1 MSYKVLYFDLGGVVF
16 RDFFSGGE
24 VGLSNAL
31 RLKPQVILDAY
42 KKTDLPEYCK
52 DELSDETRW
61 KLFIDELGLSDGYLQ
76 TCIDEYYRSYQII
89 AESVAFLQE
98 LSNDSAYKLGI
109 LSDQP
114 IGIAKYLRKTYP
126 NIFRLFNAELALIS
140 ADIHLSKN
148 DTNQVIYKYAIDRA
162 GVTAPEILFVDNSSS
177 NIDNAKSLGISTYF
191 FDIKKVEIARLVE
204 GLRAQL

>member
-89 AESVAFLQE
+89 AEPRRSGGNQAFTKGTPTAKTVPPTPRKNPPI
-98 LSNDSAYKLGI
+98 SSA
-109 LSDQP
+109 
-114 IGIAKYLRKTYP
+114 T
-126 NIFRLFNAELALIS
+126 
-140 ADIHLSKN
+140 
-148 DTNQVIYKYAIDRA
+148 
-162 GVTAPEILFVDNSSS
+162 
-177 NIDNAKSLGISTYF
+177 
-191 FDIKKVEIARLVE
+191 
-204 GLRAQL
+204 